1 MLEFSFYVA
10 MFYYIFIGL
19 SFWLTWWA
27 WFSTRAFPSSIR
39 KYKIHMCIFA
49 RTTHNLPINCC
60 DESSKCPTRPHA
72 HIHTHSCFFFCVWSS
87 LWCIV
92 FCSGGHV
99 SVTLAKMKGLRCAPS
114 RGCTYGPA
122 AVGIQQTHT
131 QVVWSRPRLKRAKG
145 GN

>member
-27 WFSTRAFPSSIR
+27 WFSTRAFPSSVR
-39 KYKIHMCIFA
+39 KYTCSAFLQEPPTTFQSTAVMKVLSAPPVHMH
-49 RTTHNLPINCC
+49 TYTH
-60 DESSKCPTRPHA
+60 TA
-72 HIHTHSCFFFCVWSS
+72 AFFFCVWSS
-87 LWCIV
+87 LWCIVV

-114 RGCTYGPA
+114 KGCTYGPA